1 MGSTLRDAARP
12 ARRTGRLGLV
22 LQPCLPP
29 QMPPKRRP
37 TAKLKDPP
45 PGGAAAAVASS
56 AASSSAET
64 GLRDDDGHGPGH
76 DPIQDGDAPAPHVI
90 PAEATVT
97 SAAASVEASA
107 GIQPIGVAAR
117 AGAAFDTNTGHAGGS
132 RCRGATLSSPSS
144 SSRAAAR
151 TRREGKAKA
160 AMPPPPARPPVRYL
174 RGGGF
179 GAVGYPRIDLELSA
193 ARARI
198 RRFGASIRELNDE
211 FARTRL
217 EVDEVQAGMKN
228 KADENDGRI
237 DELGREVD
245 AILAASAIRVDLVR
259 LAAAS
264 EMTRQARELVATSK
278 ARLAVWRETNEA
290 CKRKFEAVARKRQRI
305 LLVFEKY
312 EYLHRTA
319 PQGGRAAMAAG
330 RRGGPPYDDD
340 DDSD

>member
-1 MGSTLRDAARP
+1 MGSVSTLHGAARP
-12 ARRTGRLGLV
+12 ARRTRRLGLV
-22 LQPCLPP
+22 LQPCVPP

-37 TAKLKDPP
+37 PAKLKDTP
-45 PGGAAAAVASS
+45 PGGAAAVASS
-56 AASSSAET
+56 AASSSTAA

-76 DPIQDGDAPAPHVI
+76 DPIQDGDAPAPPVI
-90 PAEATVT
+90 PAEATA
-97 SAAASVEASA
+97 SGAASVEASS
-107 GIQPIGVAAR
+107 GINPIGVEAR
-117 AGAAFDTNTGHAGGS
+117 AGAAVDTNTGHARGGG
-132 RCRGATLSSPSS
+132 RRRGATLSSS

-151 TRREGKAKA
+151 TRRQGKAKA
-160 AMPPPPARPPVRYL
+160 AMPPPLARPPVRYL

-198 RRFGASIRELNDE
+198 RRFGASIRDLNDE

-217 EVDEVQAGMKN
+217 EVDEVQAGMKS

-245 AILAASAIRVDLVR
+245 AILAASATRLDLVR

-312 EYLHRTA
+312 EYLHGTA
-319 PQGGRAAMAAG
+319 PHGGRAAMAAG